1 MSRLQGND
9 INLKTNDPEDMML
22 EIMQLLN
29 DTVEPIPEPGKY
41 YTFVYNPKTPNI
53 NYDQH
58 PLIACVELQR
68 WGFKAFNFHWREYQM
83 ESESPI
89 RNYTWEELAGQLYE
103 VQWDELDELL
113 AIPYAKFK
121 LNK

>member
-58 PLIACVELQR
+58 PLIACIELQR
-68 WGFKAFNFHWREYQM
+68 WGFKAFNFHRISDGIRVSNQKLYM
-83 ESESPI
+83 GRTCRPI
-89 RNYTWEELAGQLYE
+89 
-103 VQWDELDELL
+103 V
-113 AIPYAKFK
+113 
-121 LNK
+121 